1 MDAFKVILQ
10 AGYTLNAEDFVEL
23 LGALN
28 LSRRITSVQQLEQIT
43 AFFIRA
49 CQLFGFDQE
58 QV

>member
-49 CQLFGFDQE
+49 CQLFGFD
-58 QV
+58 